1 MAVLYPG
8 DRVSPTKVA
17 TIERPWLLGDLFNI
31 EGWYLVGQK
40 KNSISDGTIPGQVG
54 DHTKLLPMIPKAFV
68 VMRNVVIT
76 ADDWGDAGDAFD
88 NAR

>member
-54 DHTKLLPMIPKAFV
+54 DHTKLLPMIPRRSWSCA
-68 VMRNVVIT
+68 M
-76 ADDWGDAGDAFD
+76 W
-88 NAR
+88 